1 MKQTILV
8 TGASGGFG
16 KLIVHHL
23 LENDHQVIAT
33 MRNADGRNKPNAEE
47 LSAKGAIIVELD
59 VTDNAS
65 VENAIAEALD
75 KTGGIDVVINNA
87 GLGVMGY
94 QESFTPEDW
103 QRLFDINV
111 FGVQRV
117 IRAILPHFKAKKA
130 GTIMN
135 ISSLLGRMTVPFYGP
150 YNASKWALEA
160 MSENYRTEL
169 SQLGIDVVIVE
180 PGGFA
185 TSFIDALMRP
195 SDSSRDADYASFQ
208 PTPQFFLEN
217 FEQGLAS
224 NPEQDPANVAKA
236 IVSLLEMPAGER
248 PLRTIVDKMGMGDAL
263 AGLNQASDQITS
275 GIYGAFQIDHL
286 LKLKK

>member
-1 MKQTILV
+1 
-8 TGASGGFG
+8 
-16 KLIVHHL
+16 
-23 LENDHQVIAT
+23 
-33 MRNADGRNKPNAEE
+33 
-47 LSAKGAIIVELD
+47 
-59 VTDNAS
+59 
-65 VENAIAEALD
+65 
-75 KTGGIDVVINNA
+75 
-87 GLGVMGY
+87 MGY

-103 QRLFDINV
+103 QRVFEINV

-130 GTIMN
+130 GTIVN

-195 SDSSRDADYASFQ
+195 SDSARDADYTSFQ

-248 PLRTIVDKMGMGDAL
+248 PLRTIVDKMGMGDHL
-263 AGLNQASDQITS
+263 ANLNNASDQITR

-286 LKLKK
+286 LDLKK

>member
-1 MKQTILV
+1 
-8 TGASGGFG
+8 
-16 KLIVHHL
+16 
-23 LENDHQVIAT
+23 
-33 MRNADGRNKPNAEE
+33 
-47 LSAKGAIIVELD
+47 
-59 VTDNAS
+59 
-65 VENAIAEALD
+65 
-75 KTGGIDVVINNA
+75 NNA
-87 GLGVMGY
+87 LHA
-94 QESFTPEDW
+94 EDVNFEYA
-103 QRLFDINV
+103 LPV
-111 FGVQRV
+111 FRGKGFL
-117 IRAILPHFKAKKA
+117 IAHKAKKA
-130 GTIMN
+130 GTIVN

-195 SDSSRDADYASFQ
+195 SDSARDADYTSFQ

-248 PLRTIVDKMGMGDAL
+248 PLRTIVDKMGMGDHL
-263 AGLNQASDQITS
+263 ANLNNASDQITR

-286 LKLKK
+286 LDLKK